1 MIELVAFLGNYG
13 EEYKNTRHNT
23 AWLFEDSVR
32 YLSNLSWQ
40 NKFKAEFA
48 VEDYKSLVQKMVDLN
63 ILKLRS
69 DSSLPVPENCPGKIY
84 FMKPLTYMNL
94 SGQAVIEAC
103 KFYKISAENVLIVH
117 DEIELAL
124 GFLSLKWSGGLGGHN
139 GLRSLKEVFGTPD
152 FWRLRFGVGKPS
164 NGNVADYVLGRFSQD
179 ESITLSQ
186 VFSVAE
192 ELFAKVLTSKD
203 ASKLLGEWSKKKVV
217 E

>member
-69 DSSLPVPENCPGKIY
+69 DSSLPVPENCPSKIY

-103 KFYKISAENVLIVH
+103 KFYKIPSENVLIVH

-192 ELFAKVLTSKD
+192 DLFAKVLTSKD

>member
-69 DSSLPVPENCPGKIY
+69 DSSLPVPENCPSKIY

-103 KFYKISAENVLIVH
+103 KFYKIPSENVLIVH

-164 NGNVADYVLGRFSQD
+164 NGSVADYVLGRFSQD

-203 ASKLLGEWSKKKVV
+203 ASRLLGEWSKKKVV

>member
-40 NKFKAEFA
+40 NKFKSEFA

-69 DSSLPVPENCPGKIY
+69 DSSLPVPENCPSKIY

-103 KFYKISAENVLIVH
+103 KFYKIPSENVLIVH

>member
-69 DSSLPVPENCPGKIY
+69 DSSLPVPENCPSKIY

-103 KFYKISAENVLIVH
+103 KFYKIPSENVLIVH

-164 NGNVADYVLGRFSQD
+164 NGSVADYVLGRFSQD

-192 ELFAKVLTSKD
+192 GLFAKVLTSKD
-203 ASKLLGEWSKKKVV
+203 ASRLLGEWSKKKVV

>member
-63 ILKLRS
+63 ILKLRN
-69 DSSLPVPENCPGKIY
+69 DSSLPVPENCPSKIY

>member
-69 DSSLPVPENCPGKIY
+69 DSSLPVPENCPSKIY

-103 KFYKISAENVLIVH
+103 KFYKIPSENVLIVH

>member
-69 DSSLPVPENCPGKIY
+69 DSSLPVPENCPSKIY

-103 KFYKISAENVLIVH
+103 KFYKIPAENVLIVH